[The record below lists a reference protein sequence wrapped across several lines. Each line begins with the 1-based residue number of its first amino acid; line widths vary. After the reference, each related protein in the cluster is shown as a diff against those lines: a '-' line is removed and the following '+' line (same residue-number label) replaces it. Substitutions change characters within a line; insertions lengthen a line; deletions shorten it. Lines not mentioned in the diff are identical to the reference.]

1 MPLTDLR
8 QYIEALRALG
18 EIQEI
23 DAPVSL
29 DLELGAITRRCYET
43 GAPAPLF
50 KAFTDHPPGFRVLG
64 APAGTSAR
72 PGLELARVATSL
84 ELPPTSSGL
93 EIDEAIA
100 ASLDLPAIDP

>member
-8 QYIEALRALG
+8 QYIEALRSLG

-29 DLELGAITRRCYET
+29 NLELGAIIRRCNET

-50 KAFTDHPPGFRVLG
+50 KAFPTIL
-64 APAGTSAR
+64 PASVSSAR
-72 PGLELARVATSL
+72 RRRQPAAGQATGAGRDLAR
-84 ELPPTSSGL
+84 P
-93 EIDEAIA
+93 A
-100 ASLDLPAIDP
+100 AGQHGTGHRRSYRREPRSAPG